1 VRVRFPEAGHDN
13 VSHGGERTVSH
24 LSVARLS
31 ANSMSM
37 NLRHAA
43 TLALVGWYLMI
54 PPASTY
60 NGEAHVD
67 SHASVRSWTRIGR
80 SFDSSADCEKAKEK
94 SQKNVQDA
102 EGRGLESAARMD
114 ANPDDQA
121 LAGYEAARHMKCV
134 SKDDPRIK
142 GIAIPL
148 NPAWSRVI
156 PAKRSA
162 PQGKE

>member
-1 VRVRFPEAGHDN
+1 MD
-13 VSHGGERTVSH
+13 
-24 LSVARLS
+24 
-31 ANSMSM
+31 
-37 NLRHAA
+37 LRHAA
-43 TLALVGWYLMI
+43 ALAHVGWYLMI
-54 PPASTY
+54 PPVSTY
-60 NGEAHVD
+60 NGEAHID

-134 SKDDPRIK
+134 SKDDPSIK
-142 GIAIPL
+142 GIAIPF
-148 NPAWSRVI
+148 NPAWSRFNPGKTI
-156 PAKRSA
+156 RTS
-162 PQGKE
+162 GKE